1 MKKKKSNLQL
11 QEKEVVSKRGVSS
24 KTFQKKRGKFETKY
38 YHKPI
43 HQFDEIS
50 GCFIES
56 AADKQNSK
64 MTKLPGIIV
73 KTEDAIQGEKLNVGK
88 KGVQF
93 EMNLPPRREGVIT
106 QKMNLLFHCE
116 QAERPVEGCTLKLN
130 RVSAN
135 GKECTLGTQKMQ
147 SGQTEYSFDVTSEY
161 DVEEGA
167 TYSLALVNGN
177 AVELAGDNS
186 EVAAVMTLSNTAVY
200 SVEESDGKSEDD

>member
-106 QKMNLLFHCE
+106 QKVPRLE
-116 QAERPVEGCTLKLN
+116 QRAFSMIRMRC
-130 RVSAN
+130 
-135 GKECTLGTQKMQ
+135 
-147 SGQTEYSFDVTSEY
+147 
-161 DVEEGA
+161 
-167 TYSLALVNGN
+167 
-177 AVELAGDNS
+177 
-186 EVAAVMTLSNTAVY
+186 AAVLEGRKRFSRAMITPSFSASGRRTSSWRRERSTAPSRSARSIAPDSGAKRSTRRVRAVCMVSTFAPISAVARRESSMT
-200 SVEESDGKSEDD
+200 